1 MRQQG
6 TYINE
11 LGLEGGTA
19 HQEAVHVWQRS
30 QVLGVGV
37 RDGATCIANQRGP
50 QQQAVS
56 STHKGVCKTCSTER
70 RSNNLGWHN
79 QRSSL
84 AHTRT
89 VDDADAVSDGSGHV
103 GLQPGPQHGVDLLG
117 LRWGRGLA
125 RADGPHGLVRHH
137 NLVPLGGQVSVSLV
151 SGRQG
156 DGDTA

>member
-50 QQQAVS
+50 QQQSREQHSQGGAQDV
-56 STHKGVCKTCSTER
+56 
-70 RSNNLGWHN
+70 
-79 QRSSL
+79 
-84 AHTRT
+84 
-89 VDDADAVSDGSGHV
+89 
-103 GLQPGPQHGVDLLG
+103 LQ
-117 LRWGRGLA
+117 
-125 RADGPHGLVRHH
+125 
-137 NLVPLGGQVSVSLV
+137 
-151 SGRQG
+151 
-156 DGDTA
+156 